1 MISTNERIGDPTSER
16 DAHFTGR
23 QAMIWTALP
32 GIIQK
37 FDPVELTCE
46 VQPAIQGKRVLED
59 GGVEVVNLPL
69 LLDCPVVFPH
79 AGGCSMTFPIKTG
92 DECLVVFACRAI
104 DVWWQS
110 GGIQP
115 PAETRM
121 HDLSDGFVIP
131 GPWSQAKRIS
141 GVSTSRLEIRSD
153 DHQALVSIH
162 PQSHDVTV
170 ETTGKLTGTIG
181 GAATLKCPTLKIDCP
196 STTITGDVKIE
207 KNLTVVGAI
216 TGTGGLTVSGGSGA
230 TVSGDVV
237 ADGISLKSHTHTEQ
251 GDGAETSLPH

>member
-1 MISTNERIGDPTSER
+1 M
-16 DAHFTGR
+16 
-23 QAMIWTALP
+23 
-32 GIIQK
+32 
-37 FDPVELTCE
+37 
-46 VQPAIQGKRVLED
+46 
-59 GGVEVVNLPL
+59 
-69 LLDCPVVFPH
+69 
-79 AGGCSMTFPIKTG
+79 
-92 DECLVVFACRAI
+92 
-104 DVWWQS
+104 
-110 GGIQP
+110 
-115 PAETRM
+115 
-121 HDLSDGFVIP
+121 
-131 GPWSQAKRIS
+131 
-141 GVSTSRLEIRSD
+141 
-153 DHQALVSIH
+153 
-162 PQSHDVTV
+162 TV